1 MPKQKQHPRPMQPH
15 REQPN
20 RTQPYRTQPY
30 RVKHIPQRTCIAC
43 REVQAKGTLVRL
55 VRTPDGVFP
64 DTTGKL
70 AGRGAYLH
78 ARREC
83 WQSGIKDALPNALRI
98 TLTDADRQRLS
109 QYFEALPPDQ
119 NP

>member
-1 MPKQKQHPRPMQPH
+1 MVLQMPKKQQPR
-15 REQPN
+15 
-20 RTQPYRTQPY
+20 

-64 DTTGKL
+64 DPTGKL

-83 WQSGIKDALPNALRI
+83 WERGISGVLPNALRFQ
-98 TLTDADRQRLS
+98 LTEEDRQRLT
-109 QYFEALPPDQ
+109 QFFEALP
-119 NP
+119 NENL

>member
-1 MPKQKQHPRPMQPH
+1 MINAKRSTLRKVEEKNSSGKPMPKKQQPH
-15 REQPN
+15 
-20 RTQPYRTQPY
+20 

-64 DTTGKL
+64 DSTEKL

-78 ARREC
+78 SRPDC
-83 WQSGIKDALPNALRI
+83 WQRGIQHSLPNALRT
-98 TLTDADRQRLS
+98 TLTDADRQRLAD
-109 QYFEALPPDQ
+109 YFQSLPPEKV
-119 NP
+119 